1 MSSDDA
7 PAKRSD
13 ADGKEA
19 GAFVGV
25 RRRRPPARN
34 TAMAATLVA
43 QAEEVADA
51 GFLGTVSD
59 RNAASPSTPRSAMA
73 DRASGQTAEPSAASR
88 GVASETG
95 QSSTRVKPAVPDDLR
110 EIPPARGEQPDAVLP
125 ASPNSLP
132 PAPVDKATGPEET
145 QADPGTEAKGTGHAA
160 PAPVGTGATPAEK
173 TDAEVP
179 IDESGGRDTARRVDH
194 ATDSEVQGTEKSPR
208 PAAKQRGTPKPS
220 TKQSPTLLELHA
232 SFADSRTNSK
242 KWATHGANMVP
253 EVWDALRARIAQDRR
268 SAGNPELA
276 AGHYMDVVFRNA
288 PMDADA
294 LIDLYQK
301 LSDQRMGYLGSG
313 KKSTFRLGPVARA
326 NASEMKALL
335 DEADYARKGLY
346 VVSALV
352 VQLLRKLD
360 EEGPLLRPELPP
372 LL

>member
-1 MSSDDA
+1 
-7 PAKRSD
+7 
-13 ADGKEA
+13 
-19 GAFVGV
+19 
-25 RRRRPPARN
+25 
-34 TAMAATLVA
+34 
-43 QAEEVADA
+43 
-51 GFLGTVSD
+51 
-59 RNAASPSTPRSAMA
+59 
-73 DRASGQTAEPSAASR
+73 
-88 GVASETG
+88 
-95 QSSTRVKPAVPDDLR
+95 
-110 EIPPARGEQPDAVLP
+110 
-125 ASPNSLP
+125 
-132 PAPVDKATGPEET
+132 
-145 QADPGTEAKGTGHAA
+145 
-160 PAPVGTGATPAEK
+160 
-173 TDAEVP
+173 
-179 IDESGGRDTARRVDH
+179 
-194 ATDSEVQGTEKSPR
+194 
-208 PAAKQRGTPKPS
+208 
-220 TKQSPTLLELHA
+220 
-232 SFADSRTNSK
+232 
-242 KWATHGANMVP
+242 MVP

-372 LL
+372 LLWSPRLVVGWARPYPTTETDSSIQRRLRDTPKV

>member
-1 MSSDDA
+1 VSNDSAAAKSGGGSST
-7 PAKRSD
+7 
-13 ADGKEA
+13 DGKDA

-43 QAEEVADA
+43 AAEEVADA

-59 RNAASPSTPRSAMA
+59 GAAATPPTTLQSIGVAPSKPSNTSSPSTPTP
-73 DRASGQTAEPSAASR
+73 G
-88 GVASETG
+88 ASEEAE
-95 QSSTRVKPAVPDDLR
+95 QAPAVINPTATDGTPD
-110 EIPPARGEQPDAVLP
+110 IPSARGERPVAD
-125 ASPNSLP
+125 P
-132 PAPVDKATGPEET
+132 PVPQATSTDDKADATAEGAELT
-145 QADPGTEAKGTGHAA
+145 AADSATATAAA
-160 PAPVGTGATPAEK
+160 PAVELNAGVQTGESEGQDAAETDRDAQGSVGEHREAEK
-173 TDAEVP
+173 KT
-179 IDESGGRDTARRVDH
+179 T
-194 ATDSEVQGTEKSPR
+194 KS
-208 PAAKQRGTPKPS
+208 AAKQRKPLKS
-220 TKQSPTLLELHA
+220 SSKQGPTLLDLQA

-242 KWATHGANMVP
+242 QWATHGANMVP
-253 EVWDALRARIAQDRR
+253 EVWDALRSRIAQDRR

-313 KKSTFRLGPVARA
+313 KKSTFRLGPIARA

-360 EEGPLLRPELPP
+360 EEGSLLRPELPP

>member
-1 MSSDDA
+1 MNRASTQSVEPS
-7 PAKRSD
+7 PASQKVPS
-13 ADGKEA
+13 EA
-19 GAFVGV
+19 G
-25 RRRRPPARN
+25 
-34 TAMAATLVA
+34 
-43 QAEEVADA
+43 E
-51 GFLGTVSD
+51 
-59 RNAASPSTPRSAMA
+59 
-73 DRASGQTAEPSAASR
+73 
-88 GVASETG
+88 
-95 QSSTRVKPAVPDDLR
+95 SSTAIKPAVLNAQR
-110 EIPPARGEQPDAVLP
+110 EVPAARGEKPDAVPP
-125 ASPNSLP
+125 ASPETPP
-132 PAPVDKATGPEET
+132 PAPEDKASGPEEAEVDSG
-145 QADPGTEAKGTGHAA
+145 ADAQGTEHAT
-160 PAPVGTGATPAEK
+160 PAPVGDAPTPAEK
-173 TDAEVP
+173 TDADIP
-179 IDESGGRDTARRVDH
+179 TDESVGQDTARSDDQAAGSEDQ
-194 ATDSEVQGTEKSPR
+194 ATERKGPK
-208 PAAKQRGTPKPS
+208 PAAKQRRPPKPS
-220 TKQSPTLLELHA
+220 TKQGPTLLELHA

-242 KWATHGANMVP
+242 RWATHGANMVP